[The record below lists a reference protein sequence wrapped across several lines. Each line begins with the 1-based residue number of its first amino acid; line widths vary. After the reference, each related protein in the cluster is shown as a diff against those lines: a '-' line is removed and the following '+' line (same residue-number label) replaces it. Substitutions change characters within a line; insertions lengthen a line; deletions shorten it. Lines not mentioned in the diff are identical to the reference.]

1 MRTIREQA
9 FADTE
14 CKTVILSPGI
24 HEVEKWAFRN
34 SRLEQLY
41 IYDDLEKISDYA
53 FQDCDMLRT
62 LHINSIEAPA
72 YSGNY
77 FDTFQDKYDRLLS
90 LKDKKKI
97 VLFSGSSTRFGYDSA
112 MLDQAFPDYEVVNM
126 GVFAYSPALPQL
138 ELIRSCM
145 KEGDILLDS
154 PEFDAANRQFC
165 YQKEL
170 DYATFAMMESNYDA
184 FADLDLREYAQ
195 VFTAFSAYQTARQD
209 IERKNYDV
217 CASDYDEDGNEV
229 EEPSYNE
236 YGDYV
241 VYRPNSTSEKPIYGL
256 PVNYTVNAFPKETYI
271 DSANAEFQK
280 FIGEFAASLCWQI
293 YYYMTNARGM
303 HGEFWRWAEL
313 IVVYAVIFTILALI
327 ELSLKK
333 DLEEI
338 HITRRELL
346 VVIIIATSVFAMSN
360 LSYLDQDGLFSGSFV
375 MDIFI
380 IRTLVDL
387 SGIAVLYAYHV
398 QVKEIQIRFEK
409 DTLRNIMEMQYKNYQ
424 LSKENID
431 MVNQK
436 YHDLKHQINLLKTQ
450 SYAQAG
456 KSTSYLEKME
466 REIRVYETQ
475 NKTGNPILDAVLTN
489 KALLC
494 QNKEIELK
502 FIVDGGAL
510 SFMEDMDVSALFGN
524 MLDNAIE
531 SAQKQQEKQKRLIWL
546 YVTREKQ
553 FVRIRTENYC
563 DEKIQFKNGMPVTTK
578 KDRRLHGYGMKSI
591 KSTVEKYNGSVVA
604 AQENNWF
611 ELKILLPAAM

>member
-1 MRTIREQA
+1 MNT
-9 FADTE
+9 TE
-14 CKTVILSPGI
+14 VLNTPGYYYAIAYALSVLVITCT
-24 HEVEKWAFRN
+24 N
-34 SRLEQLY
+34 
-41 IYDDLEKISDYA
+41 
-53 FQDCDMLRT
+53 
-62 LHINSIEAPA
+62 
-72 YSGNY
+72 
-77 FDTFQDKYDRLLS
+77 
-90 LKDKKKI
+90 
-97 VLFSGSSTRFGYDSA
+97 
-112 MLDQAFPDYEVVNM
+112 
-126 GVFAYSPALPQL
+126 
-138 ELIRSCM
+138 
-145 KEGDILLDS
+145 
-154 PEFDAANRQFC
+154 
-165 YQKEL
+165 
-170 DYATFAMMESNYDA
+170 
-184 FADLDLREYAQ
+184 
-195 VFTAFSAYQTARQD
+195 
-209 IERKNYDV
+209 ERKIGRWKLAAV
-217 CASDYDEDGNEV
+217 SCVQFALLLFFMTATDGVRRELFL
-229 EEPSYNE
+229 PSM
-236 YGDYV
+236 V
-241 VYRPNSTSEKPIYGL
+241 VIVGLILGGIYICNDFSPREAGFYC
-256 PVNYTVNAFPKETYI
+256 VKAFI
-271 DSANAEFQK
+271 N
-280 FIGEFAASLCWQI
+280 GEFAASLCWQI

-475 NKTGNPILDAVLTN
+475 NKTGNLILDAVLTN

-591 KSTVEKYNGSVVA
+591 KSTVEKYHGSVVA

-611 ELKILLPAAM
+611 ELKILLPAGR